1 MEDAHCCQTNEP
13 TLYALSPNTSY
24 SLCDHLPDGCIVFG
38 RHLTAFPD
46 AAAPAGSRTAANSSQ
61 QVFDETRV
69 YTEVLQKYSGKRN
82 GENERFHST
91 RMLARALILMS
102 SLQSK
107 ALTSPPREVRT
118 PCMSHAVAE

>member
-1 MEDAHCCQTNEP
+1 MYLVA
-13 TLYALSPNTSY
+13 A
-24 SLCDHLPDGCIVFG
+24 SLFG

-46 AAAPAGSRTAANSSQ
+46 AAAPVGSRTAAIIFQ
-61 QVFDETRV
+61 QVFDATGV
-69 YTEVLQKYSGKRN
+69 DTEALQIYSGKWN
-82 GENERFHST
+82 GEDERFHST

-118 PCMSHAVAE
+118 PCMSHVVAE